1 MQLEAFLK
9 VVESE
14 GISYE
19 RNVPMNLHTSFKIG
33 GAADVF
39 LTVSSEQQ
47 LRIIYVAAR
56 ENNVPLFCI
65 GKGSNLLVSDK
76 GIQGAVVSLAGLNYI
91 EINGE
96 NITCGA
102 GASLAS
108 LCTAARDAGLSGLE
122 FAYGIPGSVG
132 GAVFMN
138 AGAYGGEMSHV
149 VLSARC
155 MDENGSFFE
164 MPLEDM
170 CLGYRSSIFKK
181 KSFIVTQLTVKL
193 KMADKADITAK
204 MDELIGRRRDKQPLE
219 YPSAG
224 STFKRP
230 QGYFAGALIEKN
242 GLKGLTVGGAEV
254 SVKHAGFVINKGG
267 ATASDVLFLIEKIK
281 QTVLK
286 ADGVELE
293 PEVLF
298 VGRK

>member
-9 VVESE
+9 VVENK
-14 GISYE
+14 GISYK
-19 RNVPMNLHTSFKIG
+19 RNVPMSLHTSFKIG
-33 GAADVF
+33 GDADVF
-39 LTVSSEQQ
+39 ITVSNEEE
-47 LRIIYVAAR
+47 LKHITIAAK
-56 ENNVPLFCI
+56 ENGVPLFCI

-76 GIQGAVVSLAGLNYI
+76 GIEGAVVSLLGINSI

-96 NITCGA
+96 YVSCGA

-108 LCTAARDAGLSGLE
+108 LCTAVRDASLSGLE

-132 GAVFMN
+132 GAIFMN
-138 AGAYGGEMSHV
+138 AGAYGGEMSQV
-149 VLSARC
+149 AVSARC
-155 MDENGSFFE
+155 MDENGVFFE

-170 CLGYRSSIFKK
+170 CLGYRSSAFKK
-181 KSFIVTQLTVKL
+181 NGFIVTKLTLKL
-193 KMADKADITAK
+193 AFGDKSLINAK
-204 MDELIGRRRDKQPLE
+204 MEELIGRRRDKQPLE

-242 GLKGLTVGGAEV
+242 KLKGVSIGGAQV
-254 SVKHAGFVINKGG
+254 SEKHAGFVINKGG
-267 ATASDVLFLIEKIK
+267 ATSNDVLALIQKIK
-281 QTVLK
+281 QIVFE

-298 VGRK
+298 IGRK